1 MEVFGVFK
9 VSASGLEAQRER
21 MNTIAS
27 NLANIHTT
35 QTKEGGPYKRHDVVF
50 QTALLDPDIRN
61 HTEGVRVAQIYED
74 PNPPMMVYDP
84 SHPDA
89 NQDGYV
95 AMPNINVVEEM
106 VNMMMA
112 TRAYEANVAAFN
124 TSKSMFLKT
133 LDIGK

>member
-1 MEVFGVFK
+1 
-9 VSASGLEAQRER
+9 
-21 MNTIAS
+21 MNVIAS

-35 QTKEGGPYKRHDVVF
+35 QTQEGGPYKRRDVVF
-50 QTALLDPDIRN
+50 QTALMEQSPRS
-61 HTEGVRVAQIYED
+61 HSEGVRVSQIYED

-89 NQDGYV
+89 DERGYV

-112 TRAYEANVAAFN
+112 TRAYEANVSAFN
-124 TSKSMFLKT
+124 VSKSMFLKT
-133 LDIGK
+133 LEIGR